1 MAINGTKQYILNYD
15 SKYLYPYTVLDAI
28 IDPDTEETGISAIT
42 NAIGKSINSQGK
54 DQIIGNVLGIAIN
67 SDTNVGN
74 NTYQLQQLGAYDS
87 TNANYKYKYFS
98 QTGDFQDLPM
108 SISKITLEG
117 IGNIDNVLAATNDK
131 HEVNFK
137 FDEKYFKYNTNTGLQ
152 VVAADKLYNKSTIQG
167 RLTYFSAG
175 ELSEYKESIGSETS
189 LMYYDGNKG
198 FTKSTT
204 SLGKNT
210 AVQLTS
216 GEFAAINTKDL
227 AAGKLIHDNKIA
239 TSDTKMAVPYVIM
252 GTDTT
257 DDYTIN
263 YVIPDKPSTGNSFAL
278 VYNEVLDETTNET
291 KGQFKWV
298 VPNSFTNISLKD
310 VSTNT
315 DTIYYLTGVKDTSIN
330 VGTNEL
336 AVAKYT
342 DAAIYFKNGNLYNS
356 SDERLKTFTD
366 NINIDFDKLATI
378 KKGIFYWN
386 DDESKSEQIGVTAQ
400 SVNEIFPQI
409 VSLNNG
415 TYSVA
420 YDKLTVIAL
429 AAIDELHKE
438 NEELKQRIQILESKL
453 K

>member
-28 IDPDTEETGISAIT
+28 IDPDTDETGVPAIT
-42 NAIGKSINSQGK
+42 NAIGKSINSQTK

-67 SDTNVGN
+67 SDASISD
-74 NTYQLQQLGAYDS
+74 NTYQLQKLGAYDS
-87 TNANYKYKYFS
+87 TNVNYKYKYFS
-98 QTGDFQDLPM
+98 QTGDFQDLPA
-108 SISKITLEG
+108 SISKITLTG
-117 IGNIDNVLAATNDK
+117 IGNTGNVLAATNDN
-131 HEVNFK
+131 HEVSFA
-137 FDEKYFKYNTNTGLQ
+137 FDDKYFKYNNDTGLQ
-152 VVAADKLYNKSTIQG
+152 VEAANKLYNKTTRQG

-175 ELSEYKESIGSETS
+175 ELNEYKEDIGNETS
-189 LMYYDGNKG
+189 LMYYNGNTG
-198 FTKSTT
+198 FNISTV
-204 SLGKNT
+204 SLGDNT
-210 AVQLTS
+210 AVQLNNGTF
-216 GEFAAINTKDL
+216 EKIDTKNL
-227 AAGKLIHDNKIA
+227 VAGKLINDTKISSSA
-239 TSDTKMAVPYVIM
+239 TKMAIPYVM
-252 GTDTT
+252 GNSTT
-257 DDYTIN
+257 DNYTIN
-263 YVIPDKPSTGNSFAL
+263 YVIPESPSNGQSYAL
-278 VYNEVLDETTNET
+278 VYKEDVDEETNEA
-291 KGQFKWV
+291 KGKFEWV
-298 VPNSFTNISLKD
+298 FPNSFTNIALTD

-315 DTIYYLTGVKDTSIN
+315 DTIYYLTGVGENLIST
-330 VGTNEL
+330 GTNEL

-438 NEELKQRIQILESKL
+438 NEELKQRIQALESKL